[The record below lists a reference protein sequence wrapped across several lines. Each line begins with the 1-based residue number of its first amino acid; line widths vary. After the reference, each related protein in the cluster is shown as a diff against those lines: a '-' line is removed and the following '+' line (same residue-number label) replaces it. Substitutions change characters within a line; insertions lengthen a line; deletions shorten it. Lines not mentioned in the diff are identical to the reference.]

1 VSSRELAG
9 RPVDGFPGLQYA
21 ALSPADCAAFATR
34 AGGGGA
40 VDAWVL
46 ALPNGHAASYV
57 SALRPDVAATPAA
70 TQQGPVLVDL
80 SADMRFD
87 ARWQYGLPER
97 RRAAL
102 ARATLISNPGCYAT
116 GADRPHSVR
125 ARAYMHVCVC
135 VCVCVCVHLRMY
147 VCERERE
154 RVHAVAGYCCGLC
167 IALPPCLSMVARA
180 CLKKAGA

>member
-135 VCVCVCVHLRMY
+135 VCVCVHLRMC
-147 VCERERE
+147 VRERE
-154 RVHAVAGYCCGLC
+154 RGCMRWLDTVVVCVSHCPRVCPWWHVPA
-167 IALPPCLSMVARA
+167 
-180 CLKKAGA
+180 